1 MSDVTTKPAS
11 AALIT
16 GHMAGMIDMPAL
28 PLWVGIL
35 ISGYGLAPAQAGG
48 LVTLFLGGVVMSS
61 LLLAPLFHRMP
72 VRWLV
77 PAGYAI
83 SGGCFLVMAQVQGFA
98 ALSAPHLVAGLFTG
112 MSLSMVHG
120 SMARAA
126 NPHRIFALGGLAL
139 GVSGIALFIVLPPL
153 VTHHGPQ
160 TLFLLL
166 GGIMLLGAL
175 VTLFLFP
182 QPPRQ
187 AAARAAPA
195 PRFSRA
201 TWYGMMGVLCMAFV
215 QAMIF
220 SFAERIGADR
230 GFAPDLVQRAL
241 ILSGFVSATPAAM
254 AALLQHRLPPIP
266 VAVAGAILQAV
277 VACVIVGGTGYPA
290 YLAGVMLFSFVML
303 FTHTFVFG
311 HLARIEPSGRANAAT
326 PAMVMAGSATAPLL
340 GGMLVQISGYGALGI
355 VALCLAAVAAWG
367 FSRSRLPD
375 TAQPVSA

>member
-48 LVTLFLGGVVMSS
+48 LVTLFLGGVVISS
-61 LLLAPLFHRMP
+61 LLLAPLFHKVP
-72 VRWLV
+72 ARWLV
-77 PAGYAI
+77 PVGYGV
-83 SGGCFLVMAQVQGFA
+83 SGVCFLMMAQVQGFA
-98 ALSAPHLVAGLFTG
+98 ALSVPHLVAGLFTG
-112 MSLSMVHG
+112 MSLSAVHG

-126 NPHRIFALGGLAL
+126 NPHRIFAFGGLAL
-139 GVSGIALFIVLPPL
+139 GVAGIALFIVLPPL
-153 VTHHGPQ
+153 VAQYGPQ

-166 GGIMLLGAL
+166 GAVMLLGAL
-175 VTLFLFP
+175 VTLLAFP
-182 QPPRQ
+182 ATDHQ
-187 AAARAAPA
+187 AAAHGAPA
-195 PRFSRA
+195 GRFSRA
-201 TWYGMMGVLCMAFV
+201 AWFAMLGVLCMAFV

-241 ILSGFVSATPAAM
+241 ILSGFVSAMPTAIAAM
-254 AALLQHRLPPIP
+254 LQHRLPPIR
-266 VAVAGAILQAV
+266 VAVAGAIVQAA
-277 VACVIVGGTGYPA
+277 VACLIVGSTGYSG
-290 YLAGVMLFSFVML
+290 YLIGVMLFSFVML

-340 GGMLVQISGYGALGI
+340 GGLLVQTSGYGALGV
-355 VALCLAAVAAWG
+355 VAVGLAVVAAWG
-367 FSRSRLPD
+367 FS
-375 TAQPVSA
+375 